1 MKIQLITI
9 EGEPDE
15 IESIL
20 DFKLDE
26 YVKVSEVREGKVI
39 GHIGNADIELKA
51 IGKKLAEQN
60 KENIEIG
67 RPATQTTPEPKAEPE
82 KHVKDKRDKYC
93 ADCSAPFRD
102 ESKTNTRKW
111 CDKCT
116 CLNHVIDNKY
126 VRKPRP
132 TTRYPKPDLTRNEV
146 IKPPAHNR
154 APIVL
159 KANEKLCHNPYCKR
173 KFIPERLEDFCPDC
187 MAKPNMRRQDKL
199 LINTFMDFPAL

>member
-20 DFKLDE
+20 ADFKLDE

-39 GHIGNADIELKA
+39 GHIGNAGIVELKQ

-60 KENIEIG
+60 KEIVDEALSIEIG
-67 RPATQTTPEPKAEPE
+67 RPAIQTTPEPKAEPE

-93 ADCSAPFRD
+93 ADCSAPFR
-102 ESKTNTRKW
+102 
-111 CDKCT
+111 
-116 CLNHVIDNKY
+116 
-126 VRKPRP
+126 KPRP
-132 TTRYPKPDLTRNEV
+132 TTRYPKPDLTRNEA
-146 IKPPAHNR
+146 IKPPANNR

-159 KANEKLCHNPYCKR
+159 KANEKLCHNQYCKR

-187 MAKPNMRRQDKL
+187 MAKPG
-199 LINTFMDFPAL
+199 